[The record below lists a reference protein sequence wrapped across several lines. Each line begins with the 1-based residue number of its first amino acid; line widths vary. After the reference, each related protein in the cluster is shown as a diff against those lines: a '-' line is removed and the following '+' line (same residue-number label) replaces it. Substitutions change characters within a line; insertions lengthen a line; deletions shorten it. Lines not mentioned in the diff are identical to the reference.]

1 MPATQRGS
9 VRRLKSGKLQ
19 LRYYDND
26 GKRQN
31 GGVFDTKSAAFE
43 HYRTNI
49 DPRLRGES
57 PAAPDLTLAD
67 LADVY
72 LDRHAQIRSEAT
84 IRTLRHRLRRPL
96 DTYGHVALRE
106 LEGMSGDLADFRAT
120 LPARFA
126 HDVMRALRQTLAA
139 GVRYGYMRSNPAVAA
154 GDNPAPKP
162 RAVRTYTLA
171 ELDALE
177 AELGPDY
184 GPAVPLVAATGLRP
198 LEWANVERR
207 DIDRGRRVLT

>member
-49 DPRLRGES
+49 EPRLNGES
-57 PAAPDLTLAD
+57 PAAPDLTVAD

-72 LDRHAQIRSEAT
+72 LDRHAQIRSEST
-84 IRTLRHRLRRPL
+84 VRTLRHRLRRPL
-96 DTYGHVALRE
+96 DTYGHVTLRE
-106 LEGMSGDLADFRAT
+106 LEGMSGSKNSA
-120 LPARFA
+120 LP
-126 HDVMRALRQTLAA
+126 VT
-139 GVRYGYMRSNPAVAA
+139 GG
-154 GDNPAPKP
+154 AP
-162 RAVRTYTLA
+162 
-171 ELDALE
+171 
-177 AELGPDY
+177 
-184 GPAVPLVAATGLRP
+184 
-198 LEWANVERR
+198 
-207 DIDRGRRVLT
+207 